1 MGTEREV
8 SLASGQEIISQ
19 LNPEKYEVID
29 LVFDAPKELII
40 KLQTA
45 EIEFA
50 YLALHG
56 KFGEDG
62 NIQAILE
69 GLEIP
74 YLGSGVLSSA
84 LGMDKDISKRVLKSY
99 DIRTPQGKSIRKG
112 EICHRAEVEKF

>member
-29 LVFDAPKELII
+29 LIFEAPKELIL
-40 KLQTA
+40 KLQVA

-74 YLGSGVLSSA
+74 YLGS
-84 LGMDKDISKRVLKSY
+84 
-99 DIRTPQGKSIRKG
+99 
-112 EICHRAEVEKF
+112 